1 VVPDFSRSYPFSL
14 FWKGISNSKVFSEGS
29 LVCEIMTPIN
39 HEIIMGGNEAIA
51 RGALEAGIGFCASYP
66 GTPSTEIATTL
77 QELADEYNIYVE
89 WSVNEKVALEAAAGA
104 SWAGIPAIC
113 SMKSLGM
120 NVASDFLLNLNLS
133 GTGPGGLVIVVCD
146 DPQGHSSSNE
156 QDSRFYAKAAQI
168 PLLEPSTYQ
177 EAKDIVPFA
186 LKLSQEYQVP
196 VVIRST
202 TRLSHSRG
210 LVIKCDI
217 PKRAWNAV
225 QLNDGL
231 FNVPSPH
238 LKHRNLLKKM
248 EQINKIFEESSWNA
262 VPTEK
267 EIDIL
272 IISTGISRRYSE
284 EAIHLL
290 EVEKCDILN
299 LVTTYP
305 IPTKIVKAAL
315 VQAKRILFSEEVDP
329 FVEEEVRSLAIEL
342 GNIPE
347 FHGKRTGAI
356 PAYGEMSTD
365 IMREAIAKLK
375 KIKFNKVEQADLDIL
390 IPRSLTFCAGCT
402 HRNFY
407 WAVRKVRKRVKDK
420 LVVAG
425 DIGCYSLGVFYDSA
439 MTTMQAMGSGI
450 GVASGLG
457 QLARFG
463 FDDKVIAVAGDST
476 FFHACIPGLINAKH
490 KGADITFVILD
501 NETTAM
507 TGFQTHPGAVHQDS
521 NLNRVK
527 IEDIVKAIEPDFFA
541 RSDANNIPELVNLL
555 HSTINK
561 DGLKVLLLDS
571 ICRLEV
577 ARREPAIEGISFG
590 IDNDLCKGEKCLIC
604 VQDFACPAIN
614 WDSAAG
620 YPEILEHLCV
630 KCGACVTVCPHYAIK
645 EEKID

>member
-1 VVPDFSRSYPFSL
+1 
-14 FWKGISNSKVFSEGS
+14 VFSEAS
-29 LVCEIMTPIN
+29 LSYEIMTHTN
-39 HEIIMGGNEAIA
+39 HEIIMSGNEAIA

-77 QELADEYNIYVE
+77 HELAEDYDIYVE
-89 WSVNEKVALEAAAGA
+89 WSVNEKVALETAAGA
-104 SWAGIPAIC
+104 SWAGVPAIC
-113 SMKSLGM
+113 PMKSLGM
-120 NVASDFLLNLNLS
+120 NVSSDFLLNLNLS

-146 DPQGHSSSNE
+146 DPKGHSSSNE

-177 EAKDIVPFA
+177 EAKDIVPYA
-186 LKLSQEYQVP
+186 LNLSRKYQVP

-210 LVIKCDI
+210 LVTKSAI
-217 PKRAWNAV
+217 PKRNWSAV
-225 QLNDGL
+225 QLDDGL
-231 FNVPSPH
+231 FNVPTPH
-238 LKHRNLLKKM
+238 LKHRDLLKKM
-248 EQINKIFEESSWNA
+248 EQIKETFGESLWNTI
-262 VPTEK
+262 PTK
-267 EIDIL
+267 KDIDVL
-272 IISTGISRRYSE
+272 IISSGISRRYSE

-290 EVEKCDILN
+290 EAEKCDILN

-305 IPTKIVKAAL
+305 LPKNIVKAAL
-315 VQAKRILFSEEVDP
+315 VRAKRVLFSEEVDP
-329 FVEEEVRSLAIEL
+329 FVEERVRSLAIEL
-342 GNIPE
+342 NNIPE

-365 IMREAIAKLK
+365 IMREAIARLK
-375 KIKFNKVEQADLDIL
+375 KIKFNKIEQTDSDIL
-390 IPRSLTFCAGCT
+390 IPRLLTFCAGCT

-425 DIGCYSLGVFYDSA
+425 DIGCYSLGVFYDRA

-463 FDDKVIAVAGDST
+463 YEDKVIAVAGDST

-490 KGADITFVILD
+490 KGANLTFVILD

-507 TGFQTHPGAVHQDS
+507 TGFQTHPGAIHQES

-527 IEDIVKAIEPDFFA
+527 IEGIVKAIEPDFFA
-541 RSDANNIPELVNLL
+541 RSDASNIPELVDLL
-555 HSTINK
+555 HSTIIK

-577 ARREPAIEGISFG
+577 ARREPAIEGISFR
-590 IDNDLCKGEKCLIC
+590 IDNNLCKGEKCLIC

-614 WDSAAG
+614 WDSTMG
-620 YPEILEHLCV
+620 CPEILEHLCV
-630 KCGACVTVCPHYAIK
+630 KCGACVTVCPHDAIK
-645 EEKID
+645 EEKIE

>member
-1 VVPDFSRSYPFSL
+1 
-14 FWKGISNSKVFSEGS
+14 
-29 LVCEIMTPIN
+29 
-39 HEIIMGGNEAIA
+39 MGGNEAIA

-77 QELADEYNIYVE
+77 QELADEYSIYVE

-177 EAKDIVPFA
+177 EAKDIIPFA

-210 LVIKCDI
+210 LVIKGEI
-217 PKRAWNAV
+217 PKRNWSAV
-225 QLNDGL
+225 QLSDDL
-231 FNVPSPH
+231 FNVPTPH
-238 LKHRNLLKKM
+238 LKHRDLLNKM
-248 EQINKIFEESSWNA
+248 EQISKLFEKSSWNN
-262 VPTEK
+262 VPTKK
-267 EIDIL
+267 EIDVL
-272 IISTGISRRYSE
+272 IISSGICRRYSE

-290 EVEKCDILN
+290 EAERCDILN

-305 IPTKIVKAAL
+305 LPIKIVKAAL
-315 VQAKRILFSEEVDP
+315 VQAKRVLFSEEIDP

-342 GNIPE
+342 NSIPE

-365 IMREAIAKLK
+365 IMREAIAKLM
-375 KIKFNKVEQADLDIL
+375 KIKFDKIEHTDSDIL
-390 IPRSLTFCAGCT
+390 IPRPLTFCAGCT

-425 DIGCYSLGVFYDSA
+425 DIGCYSLGVFYDRA

-490 KGADITFVILD
+490 KGANLTFVILD

-507 TGFQTHPGAVHQDS
+507 TGFQTHPGAVHQEP
-521 NLNRVK
+521 NLTRVK
-527 IEDIVKAIEPDFFA
+527 IENIVKAIEPNFFA
-541 RSDANNIPELVNLL
+541 RSNANSVPELVDLL
-555 HSTINK
+555 FSTIHK

-577 ARREPAIEGISFG
+577 ARREPAIEGISFR

-604 VQDFACPAIN
+604 VQDFACPAFN
-614 WDSAAG
+614 WDSAVN

-630 KCGACVTVCPHYAIK
+630 KCGACITVCPYDAIT
-645 EEKID
+645 EEKIE